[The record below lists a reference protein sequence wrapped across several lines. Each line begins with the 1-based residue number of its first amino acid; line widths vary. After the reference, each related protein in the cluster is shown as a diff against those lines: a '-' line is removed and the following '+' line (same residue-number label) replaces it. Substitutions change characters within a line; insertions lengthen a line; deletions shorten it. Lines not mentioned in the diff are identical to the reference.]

1 MAEVRE
7 LIAVIIV
14 FAGSLFACKEKPVQ
28 QTLPSLTEEDQI
40 RAAIFINQIG
50 ENGPAWPVI
59 FLGLNDSNGILG
71 INSDPSEELLYTL
84 KISYPNARKYSR
96 AHFGAK
102 CIYEIDSS
110 QCGIILLVCPLQR
123 ITPSQIQ
130 VVGSHHINSR
140 AGGGRL
146 FFLHKEAQSWIVDS
160 SRIAWLS

>member
-1 MAEVRE
+1 MVKVRE
-7 LIAVIIV
+7 LFAVMIV
-14 FAGSLFACKEKPVQ
+14 FTGSLFACKEKPVQ

-40 RAAIFINQIG
+40 RATIYSYQIG
-50 ENGPAWPVI
+50 EHGRAWPAI

-84 KISYPNARKYSR
+84 KISYPNARRYSQ

-102 CIYEIDSS
+102 CIYEIDST
-110 QCGIILLVCPLQR
+110 QCGIILLLCPLQR
-123 ITPSQIQ
+123 ITSSQVQ
-130 VVGSHHINSR
+130 VVGTHQINSR
-140 AGGGRL
+140 AAGGIL